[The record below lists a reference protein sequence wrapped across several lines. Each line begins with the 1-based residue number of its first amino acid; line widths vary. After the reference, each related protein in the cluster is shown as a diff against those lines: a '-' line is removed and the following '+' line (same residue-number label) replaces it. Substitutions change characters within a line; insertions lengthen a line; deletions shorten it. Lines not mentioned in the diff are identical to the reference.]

1 MKIAKESGADL
12 PDASGEKNEKPS
24 REKWI
29 SENLGVTGIM
39 PLAIAVALAFSRLHW
54 VLFFYTAL
62 YGAGSVW
69 MLFKLAR
76 KNR

>member
-12 PDASGEKNEKPS
+12 PDASGEKNEKPG

-39 PLAIAVALAFSRLHW
+39 APAIALGLAFSRLPW
-54 VLFFYTAL
+54 ILFFYTAL

-76 KNR
+76 RNR